1 MKRNWECLI
10 FMQKQNTNSSEN
22 IIEINGSKEVVS
34 FSPLKVFLKPLV
46 VVNTVMLTIAPVS
59 KTASYIHTEKSIIVE
74 QGNSEEFLSYPTVSL
89 KYENGNVSNMILNE
103 TKTPVRINSDFQEN
117 TAEIKFHQIIGEL
130 REENAVL
137 RNRLKNSL
145 PVHTLVYLVINSAI
159 ATFSVTL
166 LFIRFFL
173 NIYIIDPYYLI
184 CALIISIGLFST
196 ACASLKDWK
205 ANLLNENCN

>member
-1 MKRNWECLI
+1 
-10 FMQKQNTNSSEN
+10 MQKQNTNSSEN

-59 KTASYIHTEKSIIVE
+59 KTVSYVHTEKSIIVE